1 MTRSSTSCLAAF
13 LFTALAGCA
22 SDAPSSRPVN
32 GDRTPNAKTLYSM
45 SKIMVSRSKDGEAES
60 ILSKLIH
67 EHPDFMPAYEDL
79 AELYLRHDRI
89 DSAIEVL
96 KSGVKSSPQDAVLW
110 NNLGMC
116 RMVQKQYGEA
126 LTCFTNA
133 AAGEPRD
140 ARSRANLAVALGM
153 LGRYDESL
161 ALYLQILSPAEA
173 HHNLGVLC
181 EARKDNTRALQEFAT
196 SESLGSTGAEVARQ

>member
-1 MTRSSTSCLAAF
+1 MRASTSLLAAL
-13 LFTALAGCA
+13 LFAALASCA

-60 ILSKLIH
+60 ILSKLIR

-79 AELYLRHDRI
+79 AELYLRHDRM

-96 KSGVKSSPQDAVLW
+96 KSGVKSSPRDAVLW

-116 RMVQKQYGEA
+116 RMLQKQYTEA
-126 LTCFTNA
+126 LSCFTSA

-140 ARSRANLAVALGM
+140 ARSRGNLAVALGM

-161 ALYLQILSPAEA
+161 AVYLQILSPAEA

-181 EARKDNTRALQEFAT
+181 EARKDGARALQEFAT
-196 SESLGSTGAEVARQ
+196 SESLGVTGAEVARQ

>member
-1 MTRSSTSCLAAF
+1 MTRSSTSVLAPLLLA
-13 LFTALAGCA
+13 LLAGCA
-22 SDAPSSRPVN
+22 SDAPASRPVN
-32 GDRTPNAKTLYSM
+32 SDRTPNAKTLYSM

-79 AELYLRHDRI
+79 AELYLRHDRM

-96 KSGVKSSPQDAVLW
+96 KSGVKSAPHDAVLW

-116 RMVQKQYGEA
+116 RMLKKQYTEA
-126 LTCFTNA
+126 LACFTSA

-140 ARSRANLAVALGM
+140 ARSRGNLAVALGM

-161 ALYLQILSPAEA
+161 AVYLQILSPAEA

-181 EARKDNTRALQEFAT
+181 EARKDSARALQEFAT
-196 SESLGSTGAEVARQ
+196 SESLGVTGAEVARQ

>member
-1 MTRSSTSCLAAF
+1 
-13 LFTALAGCA
+13 
-22 SDAPSSRPVN
+22 
-32 GDRTPNAKTLYSM
+32 M

-79 AELYLRHDRI
+79 AELYLRHDRV

-96 KSGVKSSPQDAVLW
+96 KAGVKSAPRDAVLW

-116 RMVQKQYGEA
+116 RMLQKNYSEA
-126 LTCFTNA
+126 LPCFTSA

-140 ARSRANLAVALGM
+140 SRSLANLAVALGM

-161 ALYLQILSPAEA
+161 AVYLQILSPTEA

-181 EARKDNTRALQEFAT
+181 DARKDNARALQEFAT
-196 SESLGSTGAEVARQ
+196 SESLGASSSEVARQ